1 MNPTFQPTFIDEINI
16 EEPMGN
22 SHENIYSSLG
32 KIQCE
37 LQGIELK
44 KSGFNKFG
52 GFKYYELE
60 DILPT
65 VQQLC
70 FKHHVLLDF
79 TFTKEEGMLNLR
91 MWENPQE
98 VFTSRIPLPPLK
110 EMNKK
115 MNIVQSL
122 GSYVT
127 YIKRYLLMNTFLI
140 SEKSVVDSTTNSQI
154 EMEEEQERKKVS
166 KERKKVNQRNHTSS
180 RSVNHHELI
189 RTKMEGK

>member
-1 MNPTFQPTFIDEINI
+1 MEPSNPIFIDGKSSME
-16 EEPMGN
+16 N

-44 KSGFNKFG
+44 KSGWNQFG
-52 GFKYYELE
+52 NFKYYELD

-65 VQQLC
+65 IQQLC

-79 TFTKEEGMLNLR
+79 TFTKEEGILEIR
-91 MWENPQE
+91 KWEKPQE
-98 VFTSRIPLPPLK
+98 VFQSRIPLPPLK

-140 SEKSVVDSTTNSQI
+140 SEKSVVDSTSNSQI
-154 EMEEEQERKKVS
+154 EMEERQQQRKKES
-166 KERKKVNQRNHTSS
+166 KQRKKEMEPRKQTNS

-189 RTKMEGK
+189 RNKMEGK